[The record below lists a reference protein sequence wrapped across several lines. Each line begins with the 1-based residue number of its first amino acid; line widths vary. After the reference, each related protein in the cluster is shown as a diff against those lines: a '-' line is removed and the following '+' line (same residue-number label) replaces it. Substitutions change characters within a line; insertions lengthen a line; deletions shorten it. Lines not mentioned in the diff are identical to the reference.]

1 MNINKYEKLCEQH
14 ELLYEQYKE
23 TKEKIKAYEIL
34 EGRKKGI
41 DTMIRNIDS
50 YFGIGELSMEFNKR
64 GSCDAVTCVN
74 FSVGEEE
81 KILLKKFFIELREK
95 NVQKME
101 EL

>member
-14 ELLYEQYKE
+14 ELLYEQYEE

-74 FSVGEEE
+74 FSVGEE
-81 KILLKKFFIELREK
+81 KKYY
-95 NVQKME
+95 
-101 EL
+101 

>member
-1 MNINKYEKLCEQH
+1 MNINKYEKLCEQQ
-14 ELLYEQYKE
+14 ELLYEQYEE

-50 YFGIGELSMEFNKR
+50 YLGIGELSMEFNKR
-64 GSCDAVTCVN
+64 GSCDAVTCVH